1 MGWST
6 LLGVPA
12 EPPVIMQRAEVPDAL
27 FLSLLL
33 VQGFCWIYAY
43 ALLIHRGHVDR
54 YLGIPVFAVVLNLTW
69 ELTFLF
75 VLPIPRQQVPI
86 NAAWVLLDLF
96 IIRLAF
102 QYGRKD
108 FPGLSAAAFKRTILL
123 ALAYSMLFQILL
135 GWELGDNEGIYG
147 ALAINVYMS
156 YAFIDLL
163 RRRRS
168 SAGQSLHI
176 AVAKCVGTF
185 AAGLMFF
192 CWYPQRYLLSLLT
205 LTVLVLD
212 VVYIRLLHRQLR
224 AEGASPFAIN
234 RPPGAAPTEAGEAG
248 RALVDPV
255 RS

>member
-1 MGWST
+1 MHWST

-12 EPPVIMQRAEVPDAL
+12 DPPVMAERAEVPDAL
-27 FLSLLL
+27 FLTLLL
-33 VQGFCWIYAY
+33 IQGIGWIYAY
-43 ALLIHRGHVDR
+43 VLLIHRGHVDR
-54 YLGIPVFAVVLNLTW
+54 YLGIPLFAVVLNLGW

-75 VLPIPRQQVPI
+75 VLPNPPQQMPI

-102 QYGRKD
+102 KYGRKD
-108 FPGLSAAAFKRTILL
+108 FPRLSASAFKRNILL

-135 GWELGDNEGIYG
+135 GWELADNEGIYG

-163 RRRRS
+163 RRRGS

-176 AVAKCVGTF
+176 AIAKCVGTF
-185 AAGLMFF
+185 AAGFMFF
-192 CWYPQRYLLSLLT
+192 CWYPERYLLSLLT
-205 LTVLVLD
+205 LTALALD
-212 VVYIRLLHRQLR
+212 LLYIRLLHRQLR
-224 AEGASPFAIN
+224 AEGAAPFAIN
-234 RPPGAAPTEAGEAG
+234 RPPVRPPADAGKSD
-248 RALVDPV
+248 RTLDPV